1 MGPGSCQY
9 RKSGV
14 TETSPGNAE
23 CMAMKTNKPT
33 AKRKKPSA
41 PRPKLLPVSE
51 ETRRWST
58 LLESEL
64 LSWPGVI
71 VKRMF
76 GFRALYRGIR
86 IFAALPNSRGFGPD
100 ASILLKMKIMPP
112 SLSQRA
118 KSDSRIARN
127 IPGNGWFS
135 FTLSSDT
142 DLHDALEWLNGS
154 YEAAGKGA
162 RR

>member
-1 MGPGSCQY
+1 
-9 RKSGV
+9 
-14 TETSPGNAE
+14 
-23 CMAMKTNKPT
+23 MAMKTNKPT
-33 AKRKKPSA
+33 AKPKKPSA

-51 ETRRWST
+51 EARRWSA

-64 LSWPGVI
+64 LSWPAVI

-76 GFRALYRGIR
+76 GFRALYRGKS
-86 IFAALPNSRGFGPD
+86 IFAALPHSKGFGPD
-100 ASILLKMKIMPP
+100 ASILLKMKTMPP
-112 SLSQRA
+112 ALLQRA

-127 IPGNGWFS
+127 TPGNGWFS

>member
-9 RKSGV
+9 RKSGL

-33 AKRKKPSA
+33 AKPKKPSA

-51 ETRRWST
+51 EVRRWSA

-64 LSWPGVI
+64 LSCPGVI

-76 GFRALYRGIR
+76 GFRALYRGKK
-86 IFAALPNSRGFGPD
+86 IFAALPHSRGFGPD
-100 ASILLKMKIMPP
+100 ASVLLKFALMPQA
-112 SLSQRA
+112 LSQRIE
-118 KSDSRIARN
+118 SDSRLHAN
-127 IPGNGWFS
+127 SPGKGWFA

-162 RR
+162 WR